1 MKGSARK
8 MKSIPKVSSIED
20 IEFEYIE
27 SEIED
32 WQSSPPQYEISTYPA
47 DFTLEV
53 LYKKWVAHD
62 IEMPEY
68 QRQFV
73 WKQVQAS
80 KLIESFL
87 LDLPVPP
94 VYFYKERKSQILQV
108 IDGQQRLR
116 SIFYYYDGIF
126 GDKNQGCQEI
136 FQLKGLSAKS
146 KYYERTFQEFDS
158 AEKRKLND
166 SVLRAFI
173 VQQLDPNDNTSV
185 YHIFERL
192 NTGGTLLTN
201 QEVRNCIYHG
211 EFNDLLVELNGDSS
225 WRKILGKTKPDSRQK
240 DVELILRFFA
250 LLNID
255 KYEKPMKEYLTK
267 FMVANR
273 NPDVAFLEMARI
285 MFSNVCKAVVDN
297 LGIKPFHVR
306 AGINTAVLD
315 SVMVSFKNNLKH
327 IPKDIMKRYAKLL
340 RDKNYFGSISGAT
353 TDVEA
358 LKNRFGLAERYLFGK

>member
-1 MKGSARK
+1 MK
-8 MKSIPKVSSIED
+8 KSPNKVEIISEVSSVED

-32 WQSSPPQYEISTYPA
+32 WQSSPPVYEISTYPA

-53 LYKKWVAHD
+53 LYKKWKAKD
-62 IEMPEY
+62 IEIPGY

-94 VYFYKERKSQILQV
+94 VYFYKERKSQRLQV
-108 IDGQQRLR
+108 IDGQQRLK
-116 SIFYYYDGIF
+116 SVFCFFDGIF
-126 GDKNQGCQEI
+126 GDKEKGDKEI
-136 FQLKGLSAKS
+136 FRLKGLSDKS
-146 KYYERTFQEFDS
+146 KYHERTFQEFDPS
-158 AEKRKLND
+158 DQRKLND

-173 VQQLDPNDNTSV
+173 VQQLDPNDDTSV

-211 EFNDLLVELNGDSS
+211 KFNDFLLDLNNDED
-225 WRKILGKTKPDSRQK
+225 WRAILGKKNPDSRQK

-255 KYEKPMKEYLTK
+255 RYEKPMKEYLTK

-273 NPDVAFLEMARI
+273 NPKEEFLRKATDL
-285 MFSNVCKAVVDN
+285 FTAVCKVVVKN
-297 LGIKPFHVR
+297 LGTKPFHIR
-306 AGINTAVLD
+306 AGLNSAVLD
-315 SVMVSFKNNLKH
+315 SVMCAVANNINH
-327 IPKDIMKRYAKLL
+327 VPKDIDKRYRKLL
-340 RDKNYFGSISGAT
+340 SDNDYLESTSGAT
-353 TDVEA
+353 TDVEVV
-358 LKNRFGLAERYLFGK
+358 KNRFELANRILFKK